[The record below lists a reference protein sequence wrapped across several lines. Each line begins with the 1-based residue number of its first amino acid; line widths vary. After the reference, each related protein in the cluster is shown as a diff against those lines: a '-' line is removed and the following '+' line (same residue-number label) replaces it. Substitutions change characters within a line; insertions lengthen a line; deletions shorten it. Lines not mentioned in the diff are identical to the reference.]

1 MDKMMERR
9 KMIVCM
15 EYIARQINDEEV
27 FIGWLM
33 GGVADGDIP
42 YGCLDF
48 STDNIDY
55 YIDNET
61 FKDIMSCFLRRM
73 VEAWNSGGLYCGG
86 VVSEDKSDMEEVDN
100 DG

>member
-27 FIGWLM
+27 FMGWLM

-42 YGCLDF
+42 YGNLDIA
-48 STDNIDY
+48 TDNIDY

-73 VEAWNSGGLYCGG
+73 VGAWNSGGLYCGD
-86 VVSEDKSDMEEVDN
+86 VVSESKEE
-100 DG
+100 GE